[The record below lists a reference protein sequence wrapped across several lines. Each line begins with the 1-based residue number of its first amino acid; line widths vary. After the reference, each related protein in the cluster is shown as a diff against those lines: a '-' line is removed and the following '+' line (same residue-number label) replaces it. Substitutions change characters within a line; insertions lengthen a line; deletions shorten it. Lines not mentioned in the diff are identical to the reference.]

1 MSNRPDCSSHA
12 AKIVADVVLRERLL
26 LAVLR
31 VQVFGGAW
39 IKAVVDLN
47 VDVCGSSAPVVDG
60 DLLADRAAAVVLVI
74 GVFVEVDEVVAGV
87 VFDDA
92 LPRRLQMEARVFGMA
107 GQTAAHVADDR
118 DLAHVHGVQACGDQ
132 QHQSDEARNEA
143 DAGPLD
149 VVGQRDA
156 GDGGAEE
163 QQDDGDDEPDH
174 EGSFQRIR
182 PFPRAGRLEVPTKNP
197 HDAGKGRIFNA
208 DTTRGA

>member
-1 MSNRPDCSSHA
+1 MD
-12 AKIVADVVLRERLL
+12 
-26 LAVLR
+26 
-31 VQVFGGAW
+31 
-39 IKAVVDLN
+39 
-47 VDVCGSSAPVVDG
+47 VDVCRSAAPVVDG

-74 GVFVEVDEVVAGV
+74 GVLVEVDEVVTGV

-92 LPRRLQMEARVFGMA
+92 LPRRLQMEARVFGMT

-118 DLAHVHGVQACGDQ
+118 DLAHIHGIQACGDQ
-132 QHQSDEARNEA
+132 QQQSDEARNEA

-174 EGSFQRIR
+174 EGSFQKIR
-182 PFPRAGRLEVPTKNP
+182 SFPCA
-197 HDAGKGRIFNA
+197 A
-208 DTTRGA
+208 

>member
-1 MSNRPDCSSHA
+1 MD
-12 AKIVADVVLRERLL
+12 
-26 LAVLR
+26 
-31 VQVFGGAW
+31 
-39 IKAVVDLN
+39 
-47 VDVCGSSAPVVDG
+47 VDVGRSTAPVVDG

-74 GVFVEVDEVVAGV
+74 GVLVEVDEVVTGV

-92 LPRRLQMEARVFGMA
+92 LPRRLPMEARVFGMT

-118 DLAHVHGVQACGDQ
+118 DLAHVHGVQACGNEQ
-132 QHQSDEARNEA
+132 QQSDKARNEA

-174 EGSFQRIR
+174 EGSFRKIR
-182 PFPRAGRLEVPTKNP
+182 PFPRA
-197 HDAGKGRIFNA
+197 A
-208 DTTRGA
+208 

>member
-1 MSNRPDCSSHA
+1 MD
-12 AKIVADVVLRERLL
+12 
-26 LAVLR
+26 
-31 VQVFGGAW
+31 
-39 IKAVVDLN
+39 
-47 VDVCGSSAPVVDG
+47 VDVCRSAALVVDG

-74 GVFVEVDEVVAGV
+74 GVLVEVDEVVTGV

-92 LPRRLQMEARVFGMA
+92 LPRRLPMEARVFGMA

-118 DLAHVHGVQACGDQ
+118 DLAHVHGIQACGNEQ
-132 QHQSDEARNEA
+132 QQSDEARNEA

-174 EGSFQRIR
+174 EGSFRKIR
-182 PFPRAGRLEVPTKNP
+182 SFPRA
-197 HDAGKGRIFNA
+197 A
-208 DTTRGA
+208 